1 MYQEQEVVIVLPDY
15 VGHEN
20 LELISQSHR
29 FNDWMYGEIKP
40 VLHGDVLEVGSGIG
54 TFSEKIIRDLPSS
67 NITLTDASLTY
78 VRALEERFSN
88 DHDNNIFT
96 YKLDLN
102 CKTDYEQIGYEKFDS
117 ILAIN
122 VLEHIKNDEFAL
134 EELYKMLKSEGSLVV
149 LVPCHK
155 FLYNVIDTSIG
166 HFRRYTEKDLESKAR
181 RAQFT
186 IDRMFYFNMLGIV
199 GWYINGNLGRNP
211 KINSGAYKIFD
222 KVVPLIKYSEKIVGK
237 KVGLSLICYLKKNI
251 SKRYTLE
258 TME

>member
-1 MYQEQEVVIVLPDY
+1 MYEEQELVIMLPDY

-20 LELISQSHR
+20 LELVSRSRR

-54 TFSEKIIRDLPSS
+54 TFSEKIIHDLPYS
-67 NITLTDASLTY
+67 NITLTDSSLTY

-88 DHDNNIFT
+88 DNNIFS

-102 CKTDYEQIGYEKFDS
+102 CKGDYERIGYEKFDS

-122 VLEHIKNDEFAL
+122 VLEHIENDDFAL

-166 HFRRYTEKDLESKAR
+166 HFRRYTEQDLESKAR
-181 RAQFT
+181 KAQFT

-222 KVVPLIKYSEKIVGK
+222 KVVPLIKYSEKIIGK
-237 KVGLSLICYLKKNI
+237 KMGLSLICYLKKNTFR
-251 SKRYTLE
+251 RYNLE
-258 TME
+258 TTE

>member
-1 MYQEQEVVIVLPDY
+1 MYEEQKLVIILPDY

-20 LELISQSHR
+20 LELISRSHR
-29 FNDWMYGEIKP
+29 FIEWMYGEIKP

-67 NITLTDASLTY
+67 NVTLTDASLTY

-88 DHDNNIFT
+88 DNNIFT

-102 CKTDYEQIGYEKFDS
+102 CKRDYEGIGYEKFDS

-134 EELYKMLKSEGSLVV
+134 EELHKMLKREGLLVV

-166 HFRRYTEKDLESKAR
+166 HFRRYTKRDLESKAR
-181 RAQFT
+181 KAQFT

-199 GWYINGNLGRNP
+199 GWYINGNLGGNP

-222 KVVPLIKYSEKIVGK
+222 KIVPLIRYSEKIIGK
-237 KVGLSLICYLKKNI
+237 KMGLSLICYLKKNI
-251 SKRYTLE
+251 SKSDTLK

>member
-1 MYQEQEVVIVLPDY
+1 MYEEQEVVIILPDY

-20 LELISQSHR
+20 LELISQSQR
-29 FNDWMYGEIKP
+29 FIDWMYGEIKP

-54 TFSEKIIRDLPSS
+54 TFSEKIIHDLPSS
-67 NITLTDASLTY
+67 NVTLTDASFTY

-88 DHDNNIFT
+88 ENNIFS

-102 CKTDYEQIGYEKFDS
+102 CKGDYERIGYEKFDS

-122 VLEHIKNDEFAL
+122 VLEHIENDEFAL
-134 EELYKMLKSEGSLVV
+134 EELYKMLKSEGSLAV
-149 LVPCHK
+149 LVPCYK

-166 HFRRYTEKDLESKAR
+166 HFRRYTEQDLESKAR
-181 RAQFT
+181 KAQFT

-222 KVVPLIKYSEKIVGK
+222 KFVPLIKYSEKIIGK
-237 KVGLSLICYLKKNI
+237 KMGLSLICYLKKNI
-251 SKRYTLE
+251 SKRYSLE
-258 TME
+258 TTE

>member
-1 MYQEQEVVIVLPDY
+1 MYEEQKLVIILPDY

-20 LELISQSHR
+20 LELISRSHR
-29 FNDWMYGEIKP
+29 FIEWMYGETKP

-67 NITLTDASLTY
+67 NVTLTDASLTY

-88 DHDNNIFT
+88 DNNIFT

-102 CKTDYEQIGYEKFDS
+102 CKRDYERIGYEKFDS

-166 HFRRYTEKDLESKAR
+166 HFRRYTKRDLESKAR
-181 RAQFT
+181 KAQFT

-199 GWYINGNLGRNP
+199 GWYINGNLGGNP

-222 KVVPLIKYSEKIVGK
+222 KIVPLIRYSEKIIGK
-237 KVGLSLICYLKKNI
+237 KMGLSLICYLKKNI
-251 SKRYTLE
+251 SKGYTLK

>member
-1 MYQEQEVVIVLPDY
+1 MYEEQKLVIILPDY

-20 LELISQSHR
+20 LELISRSHR
-29 FNDWMYGEIKP
+29 FIEWMYGEIKP

-67 NITLTDASLTY
+67 NVTLTDASLTY

-88 DHDNNIFT
+88 DNNIFT

-102 CKTDYEQIGYEKFDS
+102 CKRDYERIGYEKFDS

-134 EELYKMLKSEGSLVV
+134 EELHKMLKREGLLVV

-166 HFRRYTEKDLESKAR
+166 HFRRYTKRDLESKAR
-181 RAQFT
+181 KAQFT

-199 GWYINGNLGRNP
+199 GWYMNGNLGGNP
-211 KINSGAYKIFD
+211 RINSGAYEIFD
-222 KVVPLIKYSEKIVGK
+222 KIVPLLRYSEKIIGK
-237 KVGLSLICYLKKNI
+237 KMGLSLIGYLKKNI
-251 SKRYTLE
+251 SKSDTLK

>member
-1 MYQEQEVVIVLPDY
+1 MYEEQELVIILPDY

-20 LELISQSHR
+20 LELISQSQR
-29 FNDWMYGEIKP
+29 FIDWMYGEIKP

-54 TFSEKIIRDLPSS
+54 TFSEKIIHDLPSS
-67 NITLTDASLTY
+67 NVTLTDASLTY

-88 DHDNNIFT
+88 DNNIFS

-102 CKTDYEQIGYEKFDS
+102 CKGDYERIGYEKFDS

-122 VLEHIKNDEFAL
+122 VLEHIENDELAL
-134 EELYKMLKSEGSLVV
+134 EELYKMLKSEGSLAV

-166 HFRRYTEKDLESKAR
+166 HFRRYTEQDLESKAR
-181 RAQFT
+181 KAQFT

-222 KVVPLIKYSEKIVGK
+222 KFVPLIKYSEKIIGK
-237 KVGLSLICYLKKNI
+237 KMGLSLICYLKKNI
-251 SKRYTLE
+251 SKRYSLE
-258 TME
+258 TTE

>member
-1 MYQEQEVVIVLPDY
+1 MYEEQKLVIILPDY

-20 LELISQSHR
+20 LELISRSHR
-29 FNDWMYGEIKP
+29 FIEWMYGEIKP

-67 NITLTDASLTY
+67 NVTLTDASLTY

-88 DHDNNIFT
+88 DNNIFS

-102 CKTDYEQIGYEKFDS
+102 CKRDYERIGYEKFDS

-134 EELYKMLKSEGSLVV
+134 EELYKMLKREGLLVV

-166 HFRRYTEKDLESKAR
+166 HFRRYTKRDLESKAR
-181 RAQFT
+181 KAQFT

-199 GWYINGNLGRNP
+199 GWYINGNLGGNP
-211 KINSGAYKIFD
+211 RINSGAYKIFD
-222 KVVPLIKYSEKIVGK
+222 KIVPLIRYSEKIIGK
-237 KVGLSLICYLKKNI
+237 KMGLSLICYLKKNI
-251 SKRYTLE
+251 SKRDTLK

>member
-1 MYQEQEVVIVLPDY
+1 MYEEQNLVIILPDY

-20 LELISQSHR
+20 LELMSRSHR
-29 FNDWMYGEIKP
+29 FIEWMYGEIKP

-67 NITLTDASLTY
+67 NVTLTDASLTY

-88 DHDNNIFT
+88 DNNIFT

-102 CKTDYEQIGYEKFDS
+102 CKRDYERIGYEKFDS

-134 EELYKMLKSEGSLVV
+134 EELHKMLKREGLLVV

-166 HFRRYTEKDLESKAR
+166 HFRRYTKRDLESKAR
-181 RAQFT
+181 KAQFT

-199 GWYINGNLGRNP
+199 GWYMNGNLGGNP
-211 KINSGAYKIFD
+211 RINSGAYEIFD
-222 KVVPLIKYSEKIVGK
+222 KIVPLLRYSEKIIGK
-237 KVGLSLICYLKKNI
+237 KMGLSLIGYLKKNI
-251 SKRYTLE
+251 SKSDTLK

>member
-1 MYQEQEVVIVLPDY
+1 MYEEQELVIMLPDY

-20 LELISQSHR
+20 LELISRSQR
-29 FNDWMYGEIKP
+29 FIDWMYGEIRP

-54 TFSEKIIRDLPSS
+54 TFSEKIIHDLPSS
-67 NITLTDASLTY
+67 NVTLTDASLTY

-88 DHDNNIFT
+88 DNNIFS

-102 CKTDYEQIGYEKFDS
+102 CKGDYERIGYEKFDS

-122 VLEHIKNDEFAL
+122 VLEHIENDQFAL

-181 RAQFT
+181 KAQFT

-222 KVVPLIKYSEKIVGK
+222 KVVPLIKYSEKIIGK
-237 KVGLSLICYLKKNI
+237 KMGLSLICYLKKSI
-251 SKRYTLE
+251 SKRYSLE
-258 TME
+258 TTD